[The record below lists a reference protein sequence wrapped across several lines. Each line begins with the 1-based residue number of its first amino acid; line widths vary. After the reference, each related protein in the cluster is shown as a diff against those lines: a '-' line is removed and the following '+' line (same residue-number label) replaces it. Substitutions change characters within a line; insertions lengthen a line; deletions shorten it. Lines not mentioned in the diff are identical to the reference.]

1 MESAMQTSVQP
12 SSGAKNIVDFSA
24 YRRRVRAARHGVR
37 AAQLQRSGGALDDAA
52 EIDDSDDYRRRIT
65 IDAAVFAYVVLLVFV
80 GIWLLDGLTQL
91 PRHLT

>member
-1 MESAMQTSVQP
+1 MESAMQTSVQR

-24 YRRRVRAARHGVR
+24 YRRRIR
-37 AAQLQRSGGALDDAA
+37 AAQPQRSGAARDDAT

-65 IDAAVFAYVVLLVFV
+65 IDAAVFAYVVLLIFV
-80 GIWLLDGLTQL
+80 GIWLVDGLTQL